1 MNQPTSTTIPESA
14 APPPLSPGGRTAVRV
29 LLVVVACALVAG
41 VVLALAGFAW
51 GASRFRVVA
60 DSITLPT
67 TLRTLAVDTGP
78 MPVAIRITSDRE
90 ATEPRVDMRMLS
102 PTRTGSDPLSL
113 SADGLTARVSVAS
126 DPAPMLS
133 WGRAGEITV
142 VLPPQVARGL
152 AVTTEQ
158 EMGVV
163 VAEADLDQLI
173 ARNTDG
179 AVVLNGSARAVDV
192 TSAHGDITTGD
203 AIRVA
208 DSFRAVTKTGDIAVN
223 FAATP
228 RTVEAQTQ
236 EGDVVIDLPGPGPF
250 AVDATTGAG
259 RGSTVVDVP
268 QTRDRNDAVS
278 VITARSERGDV
289 VVEATS

>member
-1 MNQPTSTTIPESA
+1 MNQPTSTVTPEPA
-14 APPPLSPGGRTAVRV
+14 APPLSPGGRTTVRV
-29 LLVVVACALVAG
+29 LLVVVACLLVAG
-41 VVLALAGFAW
+41 VVLTLAGFAW

-67 TLRTLAVDTGP
+67 TLRALAVDTGS

-102 PTRTGSDPLSL
+102 PTRAGSDPLSL

-126 DPAPMLS
+126 DPAPMLR

-152 AVTTEQ
+152 AVTTDQ

-163 VAEADLDQLI
+163 VAEADLDQFI
-173 ARNTDG
+173 AQNTDG
-179 AVVLNGSARAVDV
+179 TVVLNGSARAVDV
-192 TSAHGDITTGD
+192 TSTHGDITTGD

-208 DSFRAVTKTGDIAVN
+208 DSFRGVTETGDIAVT

-228 RTVEAQTQ
+228 RTVDAQTQ

-268 QTRDRNDAVS
+268 QTRDRKDAAS
-278 VITARSERGDV
+278 VVTVRSEHGDV

>member
-1 MNQPTSTTIPESA
+1 MNQPTSTVTPEPA

-29 LLVVVACALVAG
+29 LLIVVACVLVAG
-41 VVLALAGFAW
+41 VVLTLAGFAW

-60 DSITLPT
+60 DSITLPP
-67 TLRTLAVDTGP
+67 TLRALAVDTGS
-78 MPVAIRITSDRE
+78 MPVAIRITSDRD

-102 PTRTGSDPLSL
+102 PARAGSDPLSL
-113 SADGLTARVSVAS
+113 SADGLTARVGVAS
-126 DPAPMLS
+126 DPAPMLR

-152 AVTTEQ
+152 AVTTDQ

-163 VAEADLDQLI
+163 IAEADLDQLT

-179 AVVLNGSARAVDV
+179 AVVLNGSARAIDITSAQGDV
-192 TSAHGDITTGD
+192 TTRD

-208 DSFRAVTKTGDIAVN
+208 DSFRVVTETGDVAVE
-223 FAATP
+223 FAAP
-228 RTVEAQTQ
+228 PGTVDVQTQ
-236 EGDVVIDLPGPGPF
+236 EGDVVLELPGPGPF

-259 RGSTVVDVP
+259 WGSTVVEVP
-268 QTRDRNDAVS
+268 QTRDRQDAAS
-278 VITARSERGDV
+278 VVTVRSERGDV
-289 VVEATS
+289 VVETLS